1 MAASTSAHDCPAT
14 GCTRRVGRGQL
25 LCRPHWFITPKP
37 LRDAVWDAWRGGLG
51 AGSPAHRDAILAA
64 VEAVNA
70 RLRAKPAGAG
80 EGKENG

>member
-1 MAASTSAHDCPAT
+1 MAANTGAHDCPAT

-51 AGSPAHRDAILAA
+51 KGSPAHRDAILAA

-70 RLRAKPAGAG
+70 RLRDRSAATATEP
-80 EGKENG
+80 EG

>member
-1 MAASTSAHDCPAT
+1 MAGTPAHDCPAT

-25 LCRPHWFITPKP
+25 LCRPHWFAVPKA

-51 AGSPAHRDAILAA
+51 AGSAAHRDAILAA

-70 RLRAKPAGAG
+70 KLREQ
-80 EGKENG
+80 EGKQ